1 VQSVVITMYR
11 PRGSLTRTVFEKIQK
26 DKQLDEMDKRKWY
39 SIDDEMIKS
48 LSPEVWRKFQPSQLD
63 HGTQL
68 FLQNCRETSD
78 SLCWQIWLSVA
89 TSILSWF
96 INQTSING
104 LLGRGSMHVFS
115 TTQFEELI
123 DWKDGPLLTSLLDI
137 GAGDG
142 FTTELM
148 RKFFTQVYVTEMSK
162 PMKWALSEKGFTV
175 LNETSLNETNQ
186 RFSVISCLNV
196 LDRCDQPLQMLNQ
209 IKRLVQVGGIAVVAF
224 VIPYKP
230 YVEFQS
236 ETHAPSERL
245 PINGPNFEA
254 EIVNFVTK
262 VLEPNG
268 WELVKWTRLPYLC
281 QGDIHQAYYW
291 LDDAVFVIRPKEQN

>member
-1 VQSVVITMYR
+1 MGPNFSSKIA
-11 PRGSLTRTVFEKIQK
+11 GKHRTVFAGKFGSPLRLPFCHGSSIK
-26 DKQLDEMDKRKWY
+26 PRSTGY
-39 SIDDEMIKS
+39 SA
-48 LSPEVWRKFQPSQLD
+48 EVQCTF
-63 HGTQL
+63 
-68 FLQNCRETSD
+68 
-78 SLCWQIWLSVA
+78 
-89 TSILSWF
+89 
-96 INQTSING
+96 
-104 LLGRGSMHVFS
+104 FS